1 MNPLS
6 KFSKT
11 LPRFIAVEGPIG
23 VGKTS
28 LAKRLGDTFNYDLL
42 LEKAEENPFLE
53 RFYQNP
59 KQHAL
64 STQLFFLFQRMQQ
77 IQDLKQRSLFETVR
91 VADFLIEKDRLFAE
105 VTLSNEEMDLY
116 DKVYNH
122 LTLDAPT
129 PDLVIYLQ
137 APIDVLKDRITKR
150 GNINEQYLTLD
161 YLERLNDAYS
171 RFFLD
176 YDSAPLLIIN
186 AADIDLEFNEN
197 DYESLVTK
205 IMSNP
210 KGKNFINP
218 QPSII

>member
-1 MNPLS
+1 MKPAIKEVPLP
-6 KFSKT
+6 KY
-11 LPRFIAVEGPIG
+11 IAIEGPIG
-23 VGKTS
+23 VGKTT
-28 LAKRLGDTFNYDLL
+28 LANKIATTFNYDAF
-42 LEKAEENPFLE
+42 LEQPAENPFLKN
-53 RFYQNP
+53 FYRNP
-59 KQHAL
+59 SQSAL
-64 STQLFFLFQRMQQ
+64 ATQLFFLFQRMQQ

-116 DKVYNH
+116 DKVYDH
-122 LTLDAPT
+122 ITLDAPT

-137 APIDVLKDRITKR
+137 APIDVLKERITKR
-150 GNINEQYLTLD
+150 GNINEQYLTLE
-161 YLERLNDAYS
+161 YLEKLNDAYS

-176 YDSAPLLIIN
+176 YNDAPLLIIN
-186 AADIDLEFNEN
+186 AADINLESNEG
-197 DYESLVTK
+197 DYESLITT

>member
-1 MNPLS
+1 MKPAIKEVPLP
-6 KFSKT
+6 KY
-11 LPRFIAVEGPIG
+11 IAIEGPIG
-23 VGKTS
+23 VGKTT
-28 LAKRLGDTFNYDLL
+28 LANKIATTFNYDAF
-42 LEKAEENPFLE
+42 LEQPAENPFLKN
-53 RFYQNP
+53 FYRNP
-59 KQHAL
+59 SQSAL
-64 STQLFFLFQRMQQ
+64 ATQLFFLFQRMQQ

-116 DKVYNH
+116 DKVYDH
-122 LTLDAPT
+122 ITLDAPT

-137 APIDVLKDRITKR
+137 APIDVLKERITKR
-150 GNINEQYLTLD
+150 GNINEQYLTLE
-161 YLERLNDAYS
+161 YLKKLNDAYS

-176 YDSAPLLIIN
+176 YNDAPLLIIN
-186 AADIDLEFNEN
+186 AADINLESNES
-197 DYESLVTK
+197 DYESLITT